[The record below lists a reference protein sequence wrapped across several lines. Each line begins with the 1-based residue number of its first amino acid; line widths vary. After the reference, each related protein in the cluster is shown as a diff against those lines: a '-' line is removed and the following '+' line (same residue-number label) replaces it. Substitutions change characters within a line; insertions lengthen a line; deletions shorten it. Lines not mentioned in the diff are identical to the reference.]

1 MNFEADDLLDRV
13 DGWKFKLHEHLQ
25 TLTREQRAAFWQAT
39 LNEARGAGLVRR
51 EQKPTGKRLP
61 KPTRR
66 TTV

>member
-13 DGWKFKLHEHLQ
+13 DGWKFKLQ